1 MQINPLNSGSVIDS
15 ISPFK
20 DDDKKKEKSF
30 SQILS
35 QSLEN
40 AKQTEKNNKE
50 ANIELLSGEDNSL
63 HDTMIEAEK
72 AELAL
77 ELTIQIRNKVIDAYN
92 EVMRMQV

>member
-1 MQINPLNSGSVIDS
+1 MQINPLSSGSVIDS

-20 DDDKKKEKSF
+20 QDEKKSGKSF
-30 SQILS
+30 SEILN

-40 AKQTEKNNKE
+40 AKQTEQNNKE
-50 ANIELLSGEDNSL
+50 ANLELLAGEDSSL
-63 HDTMIEAEK
+63 HDSMIEAEK